1 MRCLVS
7 NAIDPDRAVDILDP
21 PVSRVLEEEAGMP
34 KQLFADGRGN
44 RYPTGFRQ
52 PLEPGSDVDAVAVN
66 IIFMDDDVARIDADA
81 QFQLAVA
88 DGIIAGGQ
96 TTLDIDGAIHRVDS
110 AAELN
115 EEPVAL
121 ATDKST
127 LVKRDHWFDQG
138 FDAIGKPK
146 VCVPSSSTF
155 IRRL

>member
-1 MRCLVS
+1 
-7 NAIDPDRAVDILDP
+7 
-21 PVSRVLEEEAGMP
+21 
-34 KQLFADGRGN
+34 
-44 RYPTGFRQ
+44 
-52 PLEPGSDVDAVAVN
+52 
-66 IIFMDDDVARIDADA
+66 MDDDVARIDADA

-146 VCVPSSSTF
+146 VCALLVDIHQTAIANDVCEKDRRQPPFEVGAFHSGHLIFPVLRLPQSLSLVIGEIAPATTGGEII
-155 IRRL
+155 IRTL